1 MLSGVKHGL
10 HLVPTLHSMGWQE
23 YSMDAFV
30 PRLYYCFY
38 CIILHSSHLCWSFWD
53 FQMPVDRFSK
63 IKMVVGFFFWESY
76 IYIYIYIYI
85 GRVCC
90 ILFRVNGSKRP
101 HWSSWSGIYS
111 FSKQNSS
118 LTFYFEITHKYYL
131 LNICC
136 LQQVHLY
143 IFCCYQLCLLFPMTS
158 TVDFPHTRLS
168 FTIHSWLL
176 FLNHSWLT
184 SRPGSQTLI
193 HLTKAILFIS
203 IQHGKY
209 WSSQHG

>member
-1 MLSGVKHGL
+1 MPLNESYFVRICDLVLYFSSLWFVISSGVNHGL
-10 HLVPTLHSMGWQE
+10 HVVLTLHSMGWQE

-101 HWSSWSGIYS
+101 HWSSWSGICYVKTR
-111 FSKQNSS
+111 FF
-118 LTFYFEITHKYYL
+118 LLPFTLKYL
-131 LNICC
+131 KLSTTKIFVV
-136 LQQVHLY
+136 LQQDHLH
-143 IFCCYQLCLLFPMTS
+143 LSLLLP
-158 TVDFPHTRLS
+158 
-168 FTIHSWLL
+168 
-176 FLNHSWLT
+176 
-184 SRPGSQTLI
+184 TLPFV
-193 HLTKAILFIS
+193 LDN
-203 IQHGKY
+203 
-209 WSSQHG
+209 